1 MNLGVQMADGRG
13 LNSVP
18 PELQNETLLRNTVF
32 ADVSKLRLNH
42 TRVGRAP
49 NIMTGVLRSPC

>member
-32 ADVSKLRLNH
+32 ADVS
-42 TRVGRAP
+42 
-49 NIMTGVLRSPC
+49 